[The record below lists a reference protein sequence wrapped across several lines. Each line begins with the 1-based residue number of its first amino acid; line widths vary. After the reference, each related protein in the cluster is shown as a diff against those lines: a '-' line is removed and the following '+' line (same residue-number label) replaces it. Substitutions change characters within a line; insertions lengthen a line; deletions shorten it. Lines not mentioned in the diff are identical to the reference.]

1 MTIRQ
6 LDMLSALVDEYLR
19 DLPELVEG
27 SGVELR
33 DYETIPEDRT
43 ETNLLGAY
51 KLTPERVRTLTEEE
65 QTAREIEAH
74 NARATRFRDLYQ
86 SLGLTVVV
94 HKDGTLDISWS
105 LGPLARI
112 LPGVTPASVRVS

>member
-1 MTIRQ
+1 MRQ
-6 LDMLSALVDEYLR
+6 LDMLPALVDEYLR
-19 DLPELVEG
+19 DLAYLVEG

-33 DYETIPEDRT
+33 DYVTVPEERT

-65 QTAREIEAH
+65 QTARQTEAH
-74 NARATRFRDLYQ
+74 NARAMRFRDLYQ
-86 SLGLTVVV
+86 SLGLSVVV

-105 LGPLARI
+105 LGPPARI
-112 LPGVTPASVRVS
+112 LPGVTPASMGMSG